1 MAYWLIKSEPDKYPF
16 EQLVKDTKTTWD
28 GVRNFT
34 ARNNLR
40 AMKKGEL
47 ALYYHSNEGKAVV
60 GIAKVVRE
68 HYQDPSSDGDFSAVD
83 FAPVKALA
91 QPVTLAQMNE
101 NPKLATMVILKQ
113 GRLSVAPVT
122 QVEFDAVLAA
132 GKTKL

>member
-1 MAYWLIKSEPDKYPF
+1 MAHWLIMSEPDKYPF
-16 EQLVKDTKTTWD
+16 EQLVKDKKTTWD

-40 AMKKGEL
+40 AMKKGDM

-60 GIAKVVRE
+60 GVAKVVRE
-68 HYQDPSSDGDFSAVD
+68 HYPDPSSDGDFSAVD

-91 QPVTLAQMNE
+91 VPVTLEQMRAM
-101 NPKLATMVILKQ
+101 PKLANLKILKQ

-122 QVEFDAVLAA
+122 PAEFDTVLAA